1 MALLERSPGGTG
13 DSGVTGGAVASMEKS
28 VANAHGL
35 LVSWWAARI
44 PDRPALITSSG
55 DRTFAEL
62 NANINRLGRA
72 LRARGLKVG
81 DSVALMCTNRPEFV
95 EVFLAAQR
103 VGLRLTPIN
112 WHLTG
117 QEAGYIVDD
126 CEAKAFVAAASLGDK
141 AVVAASAVGDGDGL
155 VRLAVGGSLPG
166 FESYEEVIAA
176 HDGSDVDDPVLGTQM
191 LYTSGTTG
199 RPKGVH
205 RSSGGAPSAL
215 ATVNLCGYDEDVARS
230 VDAHLCT
237 GPLYHAAPLVFSV
250 ALPLLYGVPIVIM
263 NRWDPA
269 ETLRLV
275 EQHGVTHT
283 HMVPTMFHRL
293 LALPDEVRRKYD
305 VSSLR
310 FVIHGAAPCP
320 VAVKQRLIEWL
331 GPIVVEYYA
340 ATEGVG
346 TMVDSPTW
354 LAHPGTVGRPMLPEL
369 VKVADDDGHALAA
382 GEVGLVF
389 LRTQPATRF
398 DYYGD
403 ADKTAGAYRG
413 DYFTLGDM
421 GYMDSEGYLYLTDRS
436 ANLIISG
443 GVNIYPAEIDAILLE
458 HPAVGDV
465 ATIGVPDEEWGE
477 SVKAVVQLADGIE
490 PSAELASEL
499 LAFCRDR
506 LAHFKCP
513 RSIDFTPQLPRE
525 DTGKIYKRVLR
536 EQYRAAAVT
545 SPQ

>member
-72 LRARGLKVG
+72 LRARGLKVD

-155 VRLAVGGSLPG
+155 VKLAVGGSLPG

-263 NRWDPA
+263 DRWDPA

>member
-1 MALLERSPGGTG
+1 MDKAT
-13 DSGVTGGAVASMEKS
+13 AH
-28 VANAHGL
+28 AHGL

-62 NANINRLGRA
+62 NANINRLGKA

-81 DSVALMCTNRPEFV
+81 DSVALMCTNGPEFI
-95 EVFLAAQR
+95 EVLLAAQR
-103 VGLRLTPIN
+103 AGLRLTPIN

-117 QEAGYIVDD
+117 EEAGYIVDN
-126 CEAKAFVAAASLGDK
+126 CEAKAFIASASLGDE
-141 AVVAASAVGDGDGL
+141 AVVAASAGGGGGGGDDRI
-155 VRLAVGGSLPG
+155 VKMAVGGSLPG
-166 FESYEEVIAA
+166 FESYEEAIAA
-176 HDGSDVDDPVLGTQM
+176 HDGSDIDDPVLGTQM

-215 ATVNLCGYDEDVARS
+215 ISFNLCGYDEDFSHS
-230 VDAHLCT
+230 VDAHLST
-237 GPLYHAAPLVFSV
+237 GPLYHAAPLAFSV

-263 NRWDPA
+263 EQWDAA
-269 ETLRLV
+269 EALRLI
-275 EQHGVTHT
+275 EQYGVTHT

-293 LALPDEVRRKYD
+293 LALPDEVRSKYD

-320 VAVKQRLIEWL
+320 VPVKQQLIEWL

-346 TMVDSPTW
+346 TLVDSPTW
-354 LAHPGTVGRPMLPEL
+354 LAHPGTVGRPMMPEL
-369 VKVADDDGHALAA
+369 VKVADENGAALGP

-389 LRTQPATRF
+389 LRTQPATKF

-421 GYMDSEGYLYLTDRS
+421 GYMDAEGYLYLTDRS

-443 GVNIYPAEIDAILLE
+443 GVNIYPAEIDAVLLE

-477 SVKAVVQLADGIE
+477 AVKAVVQPAEGVE
-490 PSAELASEL
+490 PSPELATEL
-499 LAFCRDR
+499 LAFCRGR

-536 EQYRAAAVT
+536 DQYRAAAVT